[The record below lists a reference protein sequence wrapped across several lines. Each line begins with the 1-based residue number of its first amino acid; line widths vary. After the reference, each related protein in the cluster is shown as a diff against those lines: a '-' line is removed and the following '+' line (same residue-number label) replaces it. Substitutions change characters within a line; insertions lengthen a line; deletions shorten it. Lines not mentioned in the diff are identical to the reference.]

1 VTFRVTALMAAH
13 NEEDIVGQVVRD
25 LAGQGIGIY
34 LLDHGSTDDTR
45 GEVERAAGRALVG
58 VERLD
63 VEGFSLQ
70 AILERKAQL
79 ARELDASWFINQDA
93 DELRESPWTDANLF
107 EGIRRVDALGYNA
120 IDFEVLNFWPTHD
133 DFRKGDDVRAAFPLY
148 ERGGAFDRLQI
159 RGWKKVD
166 GPFDLLSSGGHETA
180 FAGRRVFPLR
190 FLLRHYPIR
199 GQAHGERKVFQ
210 ERRPRF
216 AASERQRGWHVQYD
230 ALQPGHR
237 FLRDPK
243 TLTAYDPHA
252 VRVQLALH
260 HRGVEDLEATL
271 AEERREGDR
280 LRTKL
285 AARVAEVERLNAD
298 IAQRTQEK
306 ERLDLDRQ
314 ARAREVQALNRDLE
328 ARGRDVEVLNRE
340 IEGLGT
346 RLAATHAEMLAVRE
360 ERDAT
365 AREVAVLGQE
375 RDALRQEGESLSARL
390 AAVESSLTWRM
401 GAPVRSAADWLRR
414 RS

>member
-1 VTFRVTALMAAH
+1 MTFRVTALMAAH

-25 LAGQGIGIY
+25 LAEQGIGIY

-93 DELRESPWTDANLF
+93 DEFRESPWTDVNLF
-107 EGIRRVDALGYNA
+107 EGIRWVDTVGYNA

-133 DFRKGDDVRAAFPLY
+133 DFRKGDDARAAFPLY
-148 ERGGAFDRLQI
+148 ERGGTFDRLQI
-159 RGWKKVD
+159 RAWKKVD
-166 GPFDLLSSGGHETA
+166 GPFDLLSSGGHEVA

-230 ALQPGHR
+230 ALPPGHR

-260 HRGVEDLEATL
+260 HRGVEELEATL
-271 AEERREGDR
+271 ADERREGER

-298 IAQRTQEK
+298 IAQRSREK
-306 ERLDLDRQ
+306 ERLDLD
-314 ARAREVQALNRDLE
+314 LE
-328 ARGRDVEVLNRE
+328 ARGREVETLGRE
-340 IEGLGT
+340 REELGT
-346 RLAATHAEMLAVRE
+346 RLASTHSELLGARE
-360 ERDAT
+360 ERDA
-365 AREVAVLGQE
+365 ARHQLAALQ
-375 RDALRQEGESLSARL
+375 RDCESLRARL
-390 AAVESSLTWRM
+390 AAVEASLTWRM
-401 GAPVRSAADWLRR
+401 GAPLRSAADWLRS

>member
-1 VTFRVTALMAAH
+1 MTFRVTALMAAH

-25 LAGQGIGIY
+25 LVEQGIGVY

-58 VERLD
+58 LERLD

-133 DFRKGDDVRAAFPLY
+133 DFRKGDDVRAAFPLF
-148 ERGGAFDRLQI
+148 ERGGTFDRLQI

-166 GPFDLLSSGGHETA
+166 GPFDLLSSGGHEIA

-237 FLRDPK
+237 FLRDPQ

-260 HRGVEDLEATL
+260 HRGVEELEATL
-271 AEERREGDR
+271 ADERREGER

-285 AARVAEVERLNAD
+285 TARVAEVERLNAD
-298 IAQRTQEK
+298 IAQRSREK
-306 ERLDLDRQ
+306 ERLDLD
-314 ARAREVQALNRDLE
+314 L
-328 ARGRDVEVLNRE
+328 
-340 IEGLGT
+340 EGLGA
-346 RLAATHAEMLAVRE
+346 RLASTHAELLAVRE

-365 AREVAVLGQE
+365 AREVAVLHQE
-375 RDALRQEGESLSARL
+375 RDALREESESLRARL

-401 GAPVRSAADWLRR
+401 GAPLRSAADWLRSR
-414 RS
+414 P

>member
-25 LAGQGIGIY
+25 LAEQGIGIY
-34 LLDHGSTDDTR
+34 LLDHGSTDGTR

-63 VEGFSLQ
+63 VAGFSLE

-93 DELRESPWTDANLF
+93 DEFRESPWTDASLF

-133 DFRKGDDVRAAFPLY
+133 GFRKGDDVRAAFPLF
-148 ERGGAFDRLQI
+148 ERGGTFDRLQI
-159 RGWKKVD
+159 RCWKKVD
-166 GPFDLLSSGGHETA
+166 GPFDLLSSGGHEAA

-260 HRGVEDLEATL
+260 HRGIEELEATL
-271 AEERREGDR
+271 ADERSEGER
-280 LRTKL
+280 LRAKL
-285 AARVAEVERLNAD
+285 AARVAEVEQLNAD
-298 IAQRTQEK
+298 LATRTGEK
-306 ERLDLDRQ
+306 ERLDADL
-314 ARAREVQALNRDLE
+314 RARGQELESLNEDLAAKGRDL
-328 ARGRDVEVLNRE
+328 AALGNR
-340 IEGLGT
+340 LV
-346 RLAATHAEMLAVRE
+346 ATHSELLAVR
-360 ERDAT
+360 
-365 AREVAVLGQE
+365 GE
-375 RDALRQEGESLSARL
+375 RDALVHELAVLRQERDGLRHDCDALRARL
-390 AAVESSLTWRM
+390 LAVESSLTWRM
-401 GAPVRSAADWLRR
+401 GAPIRSAADWLRSR
-414 RS
+414 P

>member
-1 VTFRVTALMAAH
+1 MTFRVTALMAAH

-25 LAGQGIGIY
+25 LAEQGIGVY

-58 VERLD
+58 VESLD
-63 VEGFSLQ
+63 VAGFSLE

-93 DELRESPWTDANLF
+93 DEFRESPWTDASLF
-107 EGIRRVDALGYNA
+107 EGIRRVDGLGYNA

-133 DFRKGDDVRAAFPLY
+133 GFRKGDDVRAAFPLF
-148 ERGGAFDRLQI
+148 ERGGTFDRLQI
-159 RGWKKVD
+159 RCWKKVD
-166 GPFDLLSSGGHETA
+166 GPFDLLSSGGHEAA

-260 HRGVEDLEATL
+260 HRGIEELEATL
-271 AEERREGDR
+271 ADERGEGER
-280 LRTKL
+280 LRAKL

-298 IAQRTQEK
+298 IAQRSREK
-306 ERLDLDRQ
+306 ERLDLDLETRGREIRGPRRR
-314 ARAREVQALNRDLE
+314 ARGAGDEARRHPRRDAGREGGARAKAREVGVMR
-328 ARGRDVEVLNRE
+328 
-340 IEGLGT
+340 
-346 RLAATHAEMLAVRE
+346 
-360 ERDAT
+360 
-365 AREVAVLGQE
+365 QE
-375 RDALRQEGESLSARL
+375 RDALRQECESLRARV
-390 AAVESSLTWRM
+390 AAVESSLTWRV
-401 GAPVRSAADWLRR
+401 GAPVRSAADWLRS